1 MLTPI
6 VTALVFGNCL
16 ACAWAFPYAAV
27 LGALQPLSREKSQT
41 FSDAMRVSRLWRI
54 KHCKRGGDTCVA
66 VREEQ
71 IRSLK
76 CKREFAAGII
86 RTSATN
92 EDPRITIS
100 WAKPGRARRR
110 REPKSLISMVGAV
123 GATFHLTIIA
133 GYA

>member
-27 LGALQPLSREKSQT
+27 LGALQPLSRKKSQT
-41 FSDAMRVSRLWRI
+41 FSDAMRVSRLWRV

-86 RTSATN
+86 QTSAAN
-92 EDPRITIS
+92 EDPRITIFLGKTWS
-100 WAKPGRARRR
+100 RSQATG
-110 REPKSLISMVGAV
+110 PKSLISMVGAV
-123 GATFHLTIIA
+123 GIEPTTSPV
-133 GYA
+133 